1 MEAESLGGLGDPAVA
16 EAAAATEPTM
26 TGLVGCGLAGNILG
40 C

>member
-1 MEAESLGGLGDPAVA
+1 MEAESLGGLGDPAA
-16 EAAAATEPTM
+16 EVAATEPTM